1 MRERGPQISSYAGA
15 GSGWGTTGPG
25 TVVDDAGTWIRRGVE
40 EARILGDAVSK
51 VAASG
56 RGGTWRCT
64 LHLDQIPE
72 TACIAC
78 TSLLYSVL
86 YPVFN
91 VRYRPVAGN
100 VPYALTLGRTV
111 EMRCCSQW
119 RCRKRDTL
127 NFQCCLVD
135 QQPLVNAINWR
146 AHVHLWRGL
155 FSENWDQRQGAI
167 W

>member
-1 MRERGPQISSYAGA
+1 MQPRLLVRLACGWGSLVRERGPQISSYAGA

-72 TACIAC
+72 TACF
-78 TSLLYSVL
+78 SLYKLA
-86 YPVFN
+86 VFRI
-91 VRYRPVAGN
+91 VSCV
-100 VPYALTLGRTV
+100 
-111 EMRCCSQW
+111 
-119 RCRKRDTL
+119 
-127 NFQCCLVD
+127 
-135 QQPLVNAINWR
+135 
-146 AHVHLWRGL
+146 
-155 FSENWDQRQGAI
+155 
-167 W
+167 